1 MKRNLRLFSALMVL
15 VLCFSFMIPSHSF
28 ALNTLLVLSSTQK
41 RVEIGNKIQIDV
53 TIKNVNDLF
62 GYEIGFSYPNGLVE
76 FESITEGPFLKQKK
90 QTLFEKTIDPQ
101 IGNILVSSALAG
113 KNAGVYGDGILF
125 TVVFRTRSTGNAT
138 FSMIKNNLWDS
149 SLLAISSQSEPTVVE
164 IFKIEETPI
173 IAVEPAELDFG
184 SVNFGETPSKTF
196 QIQNQGKGK
205 IEGEIVNLNP
215 WIHVTPQLFDGPTE
229 VTVSVTTTLLAP
241 NDSYQGEVKVR
252 SNAGEIS
259 VMIKI
264 YIVQVTKKDPPTLK
278 ILTPDPETK
287 SQDKRIFFLCETTPG
302 CFASINNQHLAVDL
316 EDGIFFMNTNLKE
329 GKNDFEVA
337 VWDAYENRRTQTITI
352 YLDTTPPDLTVDS
365 IPLFSNSDSLIITG
379 KTEPNASLYFNSK
392 ALLVGKD
399 GSFSV
404 SYKAYNTI
412 NQLIFTS
419 IDDMGNKRSAI
430 RVFFYR
436 PVLANTIILTVGSN
450 TGTFNT
456 REFVIDAPPILIN
469 GRVLVPL
476 RTIAEIFGADILWK
490 PETKKVNISLRTITI
505 QLTVGNQEAVLNG
518 RPTLLDS
525 PPVINNGRVMV
536 PLRIISE
543 AFQSEIEWNQEEK
556 NVIIRF

>member
-1 MKRNLRLFSALMVL
+1 MKRKIRLFSALLVL
-15 VLCFSFMIPSHSF
+15 VLCFSFFIPFHTY
-28 ALNTLLVLSSTQK
+28 ALNTSLVLSSTQK
-41 RVEIGNKIQIDV
+41 KVEIGNKIQIDV

-62 GYEIGFSYPNGLVE
+62 GYELGFSYPNGLVE
-76 FESITEGPFLKQKK
+76 FESLTEGTFLKQKK
-90 QTLFEKTIDPQ
+90 QTIFEKSIDPQ
-101 IGNILVSSALAG
+101 NGVILVSSALAG
-113 KNAGVYGDGILF
+113 KSAGANGDGILF
-125 TVVFRTRSTGNAT
+125 TVVFKTRTTGNAT
-138 FSMIKNNLWDS
+138 FTVTKNSLWDS
-149 SLLAISSQSEPTVVE
+149 SLVVISAQTEPTTVE
-164 IFKIEETPI
+164 IYKIENTPI
-173 IAVEPAELDFG
+173 LAVEPAELDFG
-184 SVNFGETPSKTF
+184 SVNFGDTPSKTF
-196 QIQNQGKGK
+196 RILNKGKGEL
-205 IEGEIVNLNP
+205 EGEIVNLTP
-215 WIHVTPQLFDGPTE
+215 WIHIDPQNFYEPTE
-229 VTVSVTTTLLAP
+229 VTVTITTTLLAP
-241 NDSYQGEVKVR
+241 NDNYQGEVKIR

-259 VMIKI
+259 VIVKV
-264 YIVQVTKKDPPTLK
+264 YIVQITKTEAPPLK
-278 ILTPDPETK
+278 ILTPDPDTR

-302 CFASINNQHLAVDL
+302 SFASINGQHIAVDL
-316 EDGIFFMNTNLKE
+316 EDGIFFHNTFLKE

-337 VWDAYENRRTQTITI
+337 VWDAYENKRVQTISI
-352 YLDTTPPDLTVDS
+352 YLDTTPPMLTVDS

-379 KTEPNASLYFNSK
+379 KTEPDAELYFNSK

-412 NQLIFTS
+412 NQLLFS
-419 IDDMGNKRSAI
+419 AIDALGNKKIVI

-450 TGTFNT
+450 LGTFNT
-456 REFVIDAPPILIN
+456 REFEIDAPPILVN

-476 RTIAEIFGADILWK
+476 RAIAEIFGADILWK
-490 PETKKVNISLRTITI
+490 PETKKVSISLRSISI

-518 RPTLLDS
+518 KQIRLDS